1 MNPRRLIKNGR
12 LIDPASG
19 FDGNV
24 DILIKNGK
32 IAEISST
39 ITIHAH
45 GDSTYEVINA
55 EGLIICPG
63 FIDIHVHLR
72 EPGQEHKETIAT
84 GSRAAVRGG
93 FTSIACMPN
102 TSPVNDNISVTRTI
116 LSKAKDAGLVNV
128 FPVAAIS
135 KNSEGKQL
143 VHMADLYKI
152 GVKGFSDDGW
162 CVMSRELFREALK
175 TAINLNVPVIEHPE
189 DHSVTRDG
197 QVNEGKVSEKFGL
210 KGMAA
215 EAEDVIVARDIAL
228 QEEIG
233 AKLHLTHLST
243 AGSVELVKN
252 AKKEKKQNNRD
263 VGITCDATPHHLLLT
278 EDLIAGKKDAV
289 YKMKPPLRTETDRE
303 ALVEGIKTG
312 IIDCI
317 ASDHAPHAAEEKNR
331 PFEEAP
337 FGVIGMETSF
347 SVIYDRLVRTGIIDI
362 KRLIEL
368 FSTNPAKILSLTDRG
383 RVEPGL
389 PADLTL
395 LDLNRKFKIKPGDF
409 FSRSTNCPFIGWEGR
424 GMVVCTIVNGTIVYD
439 NI

>member
-1 MNPRRLIKNGR
+1 MIPRRLIKNGR
-12 LIDPASG
+12 LIDPATG

-39 ITIHAH
+39 IAINTHA
-45 GDSTYEVINA
+45 DSTFELINA

-84 GSRAAVRGG
+84 GSKAAVRGG

-102 TSPVNDNISVTRTI
+102 TNPVNDNVSVTRTI
-116 LSKAKDAGLVNV
+116 LSKAEEAGLVNV

-143 VHMADLYKI
+143 VNMADLHKT

-175 TAINLNVPVIEHPE
+175 TAKSLNVPVIEHPE
-189 DHSVTRDG
+189 DHSITRDG
-197 QVNEGKVSEKFGL
+197 QINKGKVSKMYGL

-215 EAEDVIVARDIAL
+215 EAEDVIVARDIKL
-228 QEEIG
+228 QQEVG

-252 AKKEKKQNNRD
+252 AKKKKKQNNGD

-278 EDLIAGKKDAV
+278 EDLIAGKKDPV
-289 YKMKPPLRTETDRE
+289 YKMKPPLRTEKDRK
-303 ALVEGIKTG
+303 ALVEGIRTG

-331 PFEEAP
+331 DFQEAP

-347 SVIYDRLVRTGIIDI
+347 SVIYDRLVRTEIIDM

-368 FSTNPAKILSLTDRG
+368 FSTNPARILALTDRG

-395 LDLNRKFKIKPGDF
+395 LDLNREFRIKAEDF
-409 FSRSTNCPFIGWEGR
+409 HSKSTNCPFIGWEGR
-424 GMVVCTIVNGTIVYD
+424 GVVVCTIVNGMIVYN